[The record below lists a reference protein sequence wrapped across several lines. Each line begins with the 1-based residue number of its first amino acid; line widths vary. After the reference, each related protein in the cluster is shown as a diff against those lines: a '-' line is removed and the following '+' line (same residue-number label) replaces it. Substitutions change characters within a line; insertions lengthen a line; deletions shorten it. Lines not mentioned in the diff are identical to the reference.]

1 MEKKTLWNLFTSSLS
16 LGVQVLGMV
25 DPRSSRRHNKN
36 QESFV
41 KKDTK
46 EKKLQGK
53 L

>member
-1 MEKKTLWNLFTSSLS
+1 MVA
-16 LGVQVLGMV
+16 LGHLEDV
-25 DPRSSRRHNKN
+25 NKN

-53 L
+53 P

>member
-1 MEKKTLWNLFTSSLS
+1 MVALS
-16 LGVQVLGMV
+16 HLE
-25 DPRSSRRHNKN
+25 DINKD

-41 KKDTK
+41 KKDTQ